1 MAEPFALDVQARHV
15 TGKQVRQLRRDGLIP
30 AVIYG
35 AGGQAL
41 SLSCPR
47 RPLEILLSKAGGTN
61 VVKLAWDGR
70 EENALVRN
78 VQRHPVY
85 RSLIHVDFLRV
96 DLTKKLKTEVPI
108 VLINTPK
115 LLAELTMSHYV
126 TQIEVECLPGDIPDR
141 IEVDLSALK
150 NVGDQITV
158 GQLPLSS
165 KVTYL
170 ADPTDVIARVE
181 SASTGG
187 AEEVEAEITEPTAAE
202 PELATAK
209 GKKEEEVEE

>member
-1 MAEPFALDVQARHV
+1 MRGLPSTILRYERKRSANFGEWLMADPFALDVQARHV
-15 TGKQVRQLRRDGLIP
+15 TGKQVRQLLRDGLIP

-115 LLAELTMSHYV
+115 L
-126 TQIEVECLPGDIPDR
+126 
-141 IEVDLSALK
+141 
-150 NVGDQITV
+150 
-158 GQLPLSS
+158 
-165 KVTYL
+165 
-170 ADPTDVIARVE
+170 
-181 SASTGG
+181 
-187 AEEVEAEITEPTAAE
+187 
-202 PELATAK
+202 
-209 GKKEEEVEE
+209 